1 MILTPIEVEN
11 VVGGG
16 IGDVARVVPE
26 IADEV
31 RAIWE
36 VFRRSIIDDLC
47 IELHVRGEIY
57 DVIVPEVEVVG
68 IANNVKGMLTS
79 LIILAIPYDT
89 EILKHPVL
97 PVYLEVFDV

>member
-1 MILTPIEVEN
+1 MLWGAALGN
-11 VVGGG
+11 
-16 IGDVARVVPE
+16 RVVPE

-36 VFRRSIIDDLC
+36 VLDHRS
-47 IELHVRGEIY
+47 ELHVRNLRRH
-57 DVIVPEVEVVG
+57 VRWVVG
-68 IANNVKGMLTS
+68 IATNVKGMLTS